1 MKIQATEWE
10 RYLQK
15 ANKEIVSGIQKDSIR
30 RDRNNPPPKK
40 KNWARNL
47 KRNLT
52 KKFKWPININKGAQG
67 HFPPGK

>member
-30 RDRNNPPPKK
+30 RDRNNPPPPKK
-40 KNWARNL
+40 KL
-47 KRNLT
+47 G
-52 KKFKWPININKGAQG
+52 KKLEEEFDQKIQMANK
-67 HFPPGK
+67 H